1 MTELQTTKRIIRAV
15 YLLVCMCRY
24 AQVPMRARRG
34 HQIPGT
40 GITDGYQL
48 QEEGP
53 HNLVHVLWKNNKHT

>member
-15 YLLVCMCRY
+15 YLLVCRY